1 MAEQGVGT
9 HFAFCGCG
17 GKVLKT
23 KNWLNQIVTETTHK
37 KQITFFADAIVI
49 SDGEWEEIPIEELTC
64 KTPVPLDDLSKI
76 NRAVENLKKEGV
88 QPYPGSDNFYPTTPP
103 STSRTVLHSYQPSH
117 TVRSHG
123 NASVKAVR
131 YRTVTPQ
138 TILEA
143 EQRPTAYAPPI
154 SQPPPPPTPSH
165 ARTDEQHQT
174 AASISPPTPPPPPPS
189 SPAQEQSDSDSET
202 AERAPE
208 QPAEQPTTDEENA
221 PPPAPVQKKRLKKK
235 KNIRLSPLQRLNR
248 MKMAYLL
255 LQVNSGL
262 VEVVQQVLAL

>member
-1 MAEQGVGT
+1 MT
-9 HFAFCGCG
+9 
-17 GKVLKT
+17 GKFLT
-23 KNWLNQIVTETTHK
+23 QDANL
-37 KQITFFADAIVI
+37 FFSLSGLTSLFSDAIVI

-131 YRTVTPQ
+131 YRTITPQ

-165 ARTDEQHQT
+165 ARTDEQHPT
-174 AASISPPTPPPPPPS
+174 AASISPPTPPPPPPPPP

-202 AERAPE
+202 AERGPE
-208 QPAEQPTTDEENA
+208 QPAGENICNSHISSFIIHSYMLLFLWDH
-221 PPPAPVQKKRLKKK
+221 V
-235 KNIRLSPLQRLNR
+235 ILSCT
-248 MKMAYLL
+248 
-255 LQVNSGL
+255 SS
-262 VEVVQQVLAL
+262 

>member
-1 MAEQGVGT
+1 MNSCRFV
-9 HFAFCGCG
+9 
-17 GKVLKT
+17 KY
-23 KNWLNQIVTETTHK
+23 
-37 KQITFFADAIVI
+37 AIVI

-64 KTPVPLDDLSKI
+64 KTPIPLDDLSKI

-103 STSRTVLHSYQPSH
+103 STSRTVLHPYQPSH
-117 TVRSHG
+117 TVRSHA
-123 NASVKAVR
+123 NANVKAVR
-131 YRTVTPQ
+131 YRNITPQ

-165 ARTDEQHQT
+165 AQTDEQHPT
-174 AASISPPTPPPPPPS
+174 AASISPPTPPPPPPP

-208 QPAEQPTTDEENA
+208 QPAGKLFHKTAPQSILNFEVKKMMFFILSEQPTTDEENA

-235 KNIRLSPLQRLNR
+235 KRGRFTPLQRLNR
-248 MKMAYLL
+248 MKLGYLL

-262 VEVVQQVLAL
+262 VDVVQQVLTL

>member
-1 MAEQGVGT
+1 MT
-9 HFAFCGCG
+9 
-17 GKVLKT
+17 GKFLT
-23 KNWLNQIVTETTHK
+23 QDANL
-37 KQITFFADAIVI
+37 FFSLSGLTSLFSDAIVI

-64 KTPVPLDDLSKI
+64 KTPVPVPLDDLSKI

-103 STSRTVLHSYQPSH
+103 STSRTVLHPYQPSH

-154 SQPPPPPTPSH
+154 SQPPPPPAPSH
-165 ARTDEQHQT
+165 ARTDEQHST
-174 AASISPPTPPPPPPS
+174 AASISPPTPPPSPPPPPPPP

-202 AERAPE
+202 AERGPE
-208 QPAEQPTTDEENA
+208 QPADEEEENA

>member
-9 HFAFCGCG
+9 HFAFCGY
-17 GKVLKT
+17 
-23 KNWLNQIVTETTHK
+23 
-37 KQITFFADAIVI
+37 AIVI

-76 NRAVENLKKEGV
+76 NRAVENLKKEAV

-103 STSRTVLHSYQPSH
+103 STSRTVLHSYQPSL
-117 TVRSHG
+117 TVRSHA
-123 NASVKAVR
+123 NANVKAVR
-131 YRTVTPQ
+131 YRTITPQ

-154 SQPPPPPTPSH
+154 SQPPPPPPTPSH
-165 ARTDEQHQT
+165 AQMDEQHPT
-174 AASISPPTPPPPPPS
+174 AASISPPTPPPPPPPPP

-208 QPAEQPTTDEENA
+208 QPADEEEENT

-235 KNIRLSPLQRLNR
+235 KRGKFTPIQRLNR
-248 MKMAYLL
+248 MKLGYML

>member
-1 MAEQGVGT
+1 MT
-9 HFAFCGCG
+9 
-17 GKVLKT
+17 GKFLT
-23 KNWLNQIVTETTHK
+23 QDANL
-37 KQITFFADAIVI
+37 FFSLSGLTSLFSDAIVI

-131 YRTVTPQ
+131 YRTITPQ

-174 AASISPPTPPPPPPS
+174 AASISPPTPPPPPPPPPPP
-189 SPAQEQSDSDSET
+189 SPAQGKRYIKRWLFTSKMIRSYFFIIFILSEQSDSDSET
-202 AERAPE
+202 AERGPE
-208 QPAEQPTTDEENA
+208 QPAGKLFHKKA
-221 PPPAPVQKKRLKKK
+221 PHSILNLK
-235 KNIRLSPLQRLNR
+235 
-248 MKMAYLL
+248 
-255 LQVNSGL
+255 
-262 VEVVQQVLAL
+262 